1 MFYNI
6 VFQKEY
12 ITLPMKKVGN
22 DYREKI
28 RPFQSVK
35 KIVCKKSLCFF
46 IRYYF
51 YRIDCY
57 GKGFI

>member
-1 MFYNI
+1 MCWKNMFYNI

-35 KIVCKKSLCFF
+35 KIVCKKKFVFF
-46 IRYYF
+46 H
-51 YRIDCY
+51 
-57 GKGFI
+57 